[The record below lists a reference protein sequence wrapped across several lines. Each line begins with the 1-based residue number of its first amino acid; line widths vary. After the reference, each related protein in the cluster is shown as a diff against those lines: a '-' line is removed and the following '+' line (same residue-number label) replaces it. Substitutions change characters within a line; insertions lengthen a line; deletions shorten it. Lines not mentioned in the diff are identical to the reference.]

1 MVFKINKINWL
12 NRVKDDFDGETV
24 TVKLMK
30 GNVPTLSEVY
40 DMTPTT
46 RDTDMLA
53 SFNVVLDGAGV
64 SKNEVTYTPSAS
76 GDVTWMKIIFGNYVI
91 TTDRVG
97 LINDASSM
105 IWLPSKTL
113 VSGTAQT
120 MYLLYIKI
128 NEVTA

>member
-1 MVFKINKINWL
+1 
-12 NRVKDDFDGETV
+12 
-24 TVKLMK
+24 MK

-46 RDTDMLA
+46 RDADMLA
-53 SFNVVLDGAGV
+53 SFNVVLDGSGV

-97 LINDASSM
+97 LINDANSM